1 MKHQDEMMALRAFC
15 MGTPG
20 GSVRKIGK
28 SLLAD
33 YRWQNVF
40 HEAVWKALS
49 SFPSENPQILR
60 QLLPAKLTRLGFP
73 DVAWE
78 EFFAPH
84 RMSRDDAI
92 NLMRRMAA
100 MKV

>member
-15 MGTPG
+15 MGTPQ

-28 SLLAD
+28 SLLAN

-40 HEAVWKALS
+40 HEAMWKVLA
-49 SFPSENPQILR
+49 SFRSENPQILR
-60 QLLPAKLTRLGFP
+60 QLLPTDLTRLGFP
-73 DVAWE
+73 DVSWE

-84 RMSRDDAI
+84 RMAREDVI

-100 MKV
+100 MKF